1 ERTGRRGGAPHH
13 CAGRTAGRCRTR
25 QVERLS
31 PTRPRRR
38 RHHSACLALRPAAGR
53 ARCRPSHLHR
63 SLELYVGPVATTIGC
78 RLGLPQQNIREET
91 MHCLK
96 AALGALLSCC
106 LLGAPALAQNG
117 AVKIGVLDDM
127 SGPYAENTGPGDV
140 LAAKFAIAD
149 FGGSVLGKPIELV
162 SADFQSK
169 VDVGVGI
176 AKRWYDDENVDLI
189 LGIPNSAI
197 ALALVK
203 VAAEK
208 NRIVMPTAAATSE
221 LTGKG
226 CGTHSIHW
234 IYDTY
239 GQTKTIV
246 SALSRLGGDSWF
258 FITVDYAF
266 GLAVEADATNFI
278 KAAGGKVL
286 GSARHPLNSQD
297 FSAYVVQA
305 QASKAK
311 GLMFAN
317 GGNDIINGVKQAAE
331 FGLVTQGMRI
341 SAPLA
346 QFPDV
351 RGLALNIAQGVL
363 MASPYYYDMNP
374 EARVFTDRFAKE
386 IGRPPSFIQA
396 GTYGAVLHYLKA
408 VQAAGTDEAK
418 AVMAEMKKL
427 PIN

>member
-1 ERTGRRGGAPHH
+1 MRYT
-13 CAGRTAGRCRTR
+13 
-25 QVERLS
+25 
-31 PTRPRRR
+31 
-38 RHHSACLALRPAAGR
+38 
-53 ARCRPSHLHR
+53 
-63 SLELYVGPVATTIGC
+63 
-78 RLGLPQQNIREET
+78 
-91 MHCLK
+91 K
-96 AALGALLSCC
+96 AAVAALLACVFSV
-106 LLGAPALAQNG
+106 PALAQNN

-140 LAAKFAIAD
+140 AAVKFAIAD
-149 FGGSVLGKPIELV
+149 FGGSVLGKPIEMV

-176 AKRWYDDENVDLI
+176 AKRWYDDENVDLVI
-189 LGIPNSAI
+189 GVPNSAI

-203 VAAEK
+203 VAGDK

-226 CGTHSIHW
+226 CGPNSIHW

-246 SALSRLGGDSWF
+246 NALAKQGGDTWY

-266 GLAVEADATNFI
+266 GLAIEADATKFI
-278 KAAGGKVL
+278 TAAGGKVL
-286 GSARHPLNSQD
+286 GSVKHPLNSTD
-297 FSAYVVQA
+297 FSSWVQQA

-311 GLMFAN
+311 SLIFAN
-317 GGNDIINGVKQAAE
+317 GGSDIINGVKQAAE
-331 FGLVTQGMRI
+331 FGLIKQGMRI

-351 RGLALNIAQGVL
+351 HGIGLKIAQGLLV
-363 MASPYYYDMNP
+363 ASPFYYDMTP
-374 EARVFTDRFAKE
+374 EARAYTDRFTKE

-396 GTYGAVLHYLKA
+396 GTYGAVMHYLKA
-408 VQAAGTDEAK
+408 VKAAGTDEAK
-418 AVMAEMKKL
+418 AVLAEMRKL
-427 PIN
+427 PINDFMTKNGSVRADGQVIRDMYLMQAKTPEESKGEWDLVKMVATVPGNEAFRPLAESGCPMLAKP

>member
-1 ERTGRRGGAPHH
+1 MMRYVQAAAAAAFA
-13 CAGRTAGRCRTR
+13 C
-25 QVERLS
+25 VLMS
-31 PTRPRRR
+31 V
-38 RHHSACLALRPAAGR
+38 SA
-53 ARCRPSHLHR
+53 
-63 SLELYVGPVATTIGC
+63 V
-78 RLGLPQQNIREET
+78 
-91 MHCLK
+91 
-96 AALGALLSCC
+96 
-106 LLGAPALAQNG
+106 AQNN

-140 LAAKFAIAD
+140 ASVRFAIAD

-162 SADFQSK
+162 TADFQSK

-176 AKRWYDDENVDLI
+176 AKRWYDDENVDMI

-197 ALALVK
+197 ALALVRI
-203 VAAEK
+203 AQEK

-221 LTGKG
+221 LTGKACTG
-226 CGTHSIHW
+226 HSIHW

-246 SALSRLGGDSWF
+246 NAISKMGGDNSWF
-258 FITVDYAF
+258 FVTVDYAF
-266 GLAVEADATNFI
+266 GLAVENDATTFI
-278 KAAGGKVL
+278 KAAGGKVA
-286 GSARHPLNSQD
+286 GSVRHPLNTAD
-297 FSAYVVQA
+297 FSSYLLQA
-305 QASKAK
+305 QASKAQ

-317 GGNDIINGVKQAAE
+317 GGNDIINGIKQAAE
-331 FGLVTQGMRI
+331 FGLAKQGMKI

-351 RGLALNIAQGVL
+351 KGVGLKVAQGL
-363 MASPYYYDMNP
+363 LISSPFYWDMTP
-374 EARVFTDRFAKE
+374 EARAFTDRFTKV

-418 AVMAEMKKL
+418 AVMAKMKEL
-427 PIN
+427 PINDFMTKNGQVREDGRVIRDMYLMQAKTPEESKGDWDLVKMVATVPGNEAFRPLSEGGCPLVGRK

>member
-1 ERTGRRGGAPHH
+1 MH
-13 CAGRTAGRCRTR
+13 
-25 QVERLS
+25 
-31 PTRPRRR
+31 
-38 RHHSACLALRPAAGR
+38 
-53 ARCRPSHLHR
+53 
-63 SLELYVGPVATTIGC
+63 YV
-78 RLGLPQQNIREET
+78 
-91 MHCLK
+91 K
-96 AALGALLSCC
+96 AAAAALLACG
-106 LLGAPALAQNG
+106 LLGGPALGQNK

-140 LAAKFAIAD
+140 ASVKFAIAD
-149 FGGSVLGKPIELV
+149 FGGSVLGKPIEMV

-176 AKRWYDDENVDLI
+176 AKRWYDDQNVSMVI
-189 LGIPNSAI
+189 GVPNSAI

-203 VAAEK
+203 VAEEK
-208 NRIVMPTAAATSE
+208 NRVFMPTAAATSA

-226 CGTHSIHW
+226 CGQTTVHF

-246 SALSRLGGDSWF
+246 NALAKQGGDTWF

-266 GLAVEADATNFI
+266 GLAIEADATAFI

-286 GSARHPLNSQD
+286 GSVRHPLNTQD
-297 FSAYVVQA
+297 FSSYVLQA
-305 QASKAK
+305 ENSKAK

-317 GGNDIINGVKQAAE
+317 GGGDIINGVKQAAE
-331 FGLVTQGMRI
+331 FGLVKKGMRI

-351 RGLALNIAQGVL
+351 HGIGLKIAQGL
-363 MASPYYYDMNP
+363 LISSPYYYDMTP
-374 EARVFTDRFAKE
+374 EARAYTDRFTKE

-408 VQAAGTDEAK
+408 VKAAGTADAK
-418 AVMAEMKKL
+418 AVMAKMREI
-427 PIN
+427 PINDFMTKNGKVREDGRVVRDMYLMQAKTLEESKGEWDLVKMVATVPGNEAFRPLAEGGCPYIKTGG

>member
-1 ERTGRRGGAPHH
+1 MR
-13 CAGRTAGRCRTR
+13 
-25 QVERLS
+25 
-31 PTRPRRR
+31 
-38 RHHSACLALRPAAGR
+38 
-53 ARCRPSHLHR
+53 
-63 SLELYVGPVATTIGC
+63 YV
-78 RLGLPQQNIREET
+78 
-91 MHCLK
+91 K
-96 AALGALLSCC
+96 AAAAAAFACVLLSV
-106 LLGAPALAQNG
+106 PAVAQNN

-140 LAAKFAIAD
+140 ASVRFAIAD

-162 SADFQSK
+162 TADFQSK

-176 AKRWYDDENVDLI
+176 AKRWYDDENVDMI

-197 ALALVK
+197 ALALVRI
-203 VAAEK
+203 AQEK

-221 LTGKG
+221 LTGKACTG
-226 CGTHSIHW
+226 HSIHW

-246 SALSRLGGDSWF
+246 NAISKMGGDNSWF
-258 FITVDYAF
+258 FVTVDYAF
-266 GLAVEADATNFI
+266 GLAVENDATTFI
-278 KAAGGKVL
+278 KAAGGKVA
-286 GSARHPLNSQD
+286 GSVRHPLNTAD
-297 FSAYVVQA
+297 FSSYLLQA
-305 QASKAK
+305 QASKAQ

-317 GGNDIINGVKQAAE
+317 GGNDIINGIKQAAE
-331 FGLVTQGMRI
+331 FGLAKQGMKI

-351 RGLALNIAQGVL
+351 KGVGLKVAQGL
-363 MASPYYYDMNP
+363 LISSPFYWDMTP
-374 EARVFTDRFAKE
+374 EARAFTDRFTKV

-418 AVMAEMKKL
+418 AVMAKMKEL
-427 PIN
+427 PINDFMTKNGQVREDGRVIRDMYLMQAKTPEESKGDWDLVKMVATVPGNEAFRPLSEGGCPLVGKKQ

>member
-1 ERTGRRGGAPHH
+1 MHF
-13 CAGRTAGRCRTR
+13 TR
-25 QVERLS
+25 
-31 PTRPRRR
+31 
-38 RHHSACLALRPAAGR
+38 AA
-53 ARCRPSHLHR
+53 
-63 SLELYVGPVATTIGC
+63 V
-78 RLGLPQQNIREET
+78 
-91 MHCLK
+91 
-96 AALGALLSCC
+96 AALLACGLFA
-106 LLGAPALAQNG
+106 GTALAQNQ

-140 LAAKFAIAD
+140 AAAKFAIAD

-203 VAAEK
+203 VAEDK
-208 NRIVMPTAAATSE
+208 NRLVMPTAAATSE
-221 LTGKG
+221 LTGKS
-226 CGTHSIHW
+226 CGSHSIHW

-239 GQTKTIV
+239 GQSKTIV
-246 SALSRLGGDSWF
+246 AALSKQGGDSWYF
-258 FITVDYAF
+258 VTVDYAF
-266 GLAVEADATNFI
+266 GLAVEADATSFI

-286 GSARHPLNSQD
+286 GSSRHPLNTQD
-297 FSAYVVQA
+297 FSSYVLQA
-305 QASKAK
+305 QSSKAK

-331 FGLVTQGMRI
+331 FGLVKQGVRI
-341 SAPLA
+341 SAPLM

-351 RGLALNIAQGVL
+351 HGVGLKIAQGLL
-363 MASPYYYDMNP
+363 MASPFYWDMNP
-374 EARVFTDRFAKE
+374 DARAFSDRFTKQM
-386 IGRPPSFIQA
+386 GRPPSFIQA

-418 AVMAEMKKL
+418 AVMAQMKKL
-427 PIN
+427 PINDFMTKDGKVREDGRVIRDMYLMQVKTPEESKDSWDLAKIVATVPGDEAFRPLSDGACPLVAKK

>member
-1 ERTGRRGGAPHH
+1 MQYT
-13 CAGRTAGRCRTR
+13 
-25 QVERLS
+25 
-31 PTRPRRR
+31 
-38 RHHSACLALRPAAGR
+38 
-53 ARCRPSHLHR
+53 
-63 SLELYVGPVATTIGC
+63 
-78 RLGLPQQNIREET
+78 
-91 MHCLK
+91 K
-96 AALGALLSCC
+96 AALAALLACC
-106 LLGAPALAQNG
+106 LLAVPALAQNG

-140 LAAKFAIAD
+140 ASAKMAIAD

-176 AKRWYDDENVDLI
+176 AKRWYDDENVDLVI
-189 LGIPNSAI
+189 GVPNSAI

-203 VAAEK
+203 VAGEK

-221 LTGKG
+221 LTGKS
-226 CGTHSIHW
+226 CGSHSIHW

-239 GQTKTIV
+239 GQGKTIV
-246 SALSRLGGDSWF
+246 TALTKQGGDTWF

-266 GLAVEADATNFI
+266 GLAVEADATSFI

-297 FSAYVVQA
+297 FSSYVVQA

-331 FGLVTQGMRI
+331 FGLVKQGMRI
-341 SAPLA
+341 SAPLM

-351 RGLALNIAQGVL
+351 HGVGLKVAQGLL
-363 MASPYYYDMNP
+363 MASPFYWDMNP
-374 EARVFTDRFAKE
+374 QARAFSDRFIKE
-386 IGRPPSFIQA
+386 MGRPPSFIQA

-408 VQAAGTDEAK
+408 VKAAGTDEAK
-418 AVMAEMKKL
+418 AVLAEMRKL
-427 PIN
+427 PINDFMTKDGSVREDGRVIRDMYLMQVKTPEESKGEWDLAKIIATVPGNEAFRPLADGGCPLVGKK

>member
-1 ERTGRRGGAPHH
+1 MRYTK
-13 CAGRTAGRCRTR
+13 TA
-25 QVERLS
+25 V
-31 PTRPRRR
+31 
-38 RHHSACLALRPAAGR
+38 
-53 ARCRPSHLHR
+53 
-63 SLELYVGPVATTIGC
+63 
-78 RLGLPQQNIREET
+78 
-91 MHCLK
+91 
-96 AALGALLSCC
+96 AALLGCC
-106 LLGAPALAQNG
+106 LLAATAQAQNK

-127 SGPYAENTGPGDV
+127 SGPYAENTGPGD
-140 LAAKFAIAD
+140 LASVKFAIAD

-176 AKRWYDDENVDLI
+176 AKRWYENENVDMI
-189 LGIPNSAI
+189 IGVPNSAI

-203 VAAEK
+203 VAEEK

-221 LTGKG
+221 LTGKS
-226 CGTHSIHW
+226 CGSHSIHW

-246 SALSRLGGDSWF
+246 DALSKQGAATCF

-266 GLAVEADATNFI
+266 GLAIESNATEFI
-278 KAAGGKVL
+278 KTAGGKVL
-286 GSARHPLNSQD
+286 GSARHPLNSSD
-297 FSAYVVQA
+297 FSSYLLQA

-317 GGNDIINGVKQAAE
+317 GGADIINGVKQASE
-331 FGLVTQGMRI
+331 FGLVKQGMRI
-341 SAPLA
+341 SALLM

-351 RGLALNIAQGVL
+351 HGVGLKIVQGLL
-363 MASPYYYDMNP
+363 MASPFYWDMNP
-374 EARVFTDRFAKE
+374 EARVFTDRFTKE

-408 VQAAGTDEAK
+408 VKAAGTDEAK
-418 AVMAEMKKL
+418 AVVAEMKKL
-427 PIN
+427 PINDFMTKKGSVRAGGRVIRDMYLMQVKTPEESKDEWDLAKIIATVPGNEAFRPLSEGGCALVAKN

>member
-1 ERTGRRGGAPHH
+1 MGRPLSR
-13 CAGRTAGRCRTR
+13 RCC
-25 QVERLS
+25 
-31 PTRPRRR
+31 P
-38 RHHSACLALRPAAGR
+38 ACLF
-53 ARCRPSHLHR
+53 S
-63 SLELYVGPVATTIGC
+63 V
-78 RLGLPQQNIREET
+78 
-91 MHCLK
+91 
-96 AALGALLSCC
+96 
-106 LLGAPALAQNG
+106 PALAQNN

-176 AKRWYDDENVDLI
+176 AKRWYDDENVDMVI
-189 LGIPNSAI
+189 GIPNSAI

-203 VAAEK
+203 VAEEK
-208 NRIVMPTAAATSE
+208 NRIVMPTAAATSA
-221 LTGKG
+221 LTGTG
-226 CGTHSIHW
+226 CGPNSLHW

-246 SALSRLGGDSWF
+246 KALTKQGADSWF

-266 GLAVEADATNFI
+266 GLAIEQDATQFI

-297 FSAYVVQA
+297 FSSYLLQA

-311 GLMFAN
+311 GLMIAN
-317 GGNDIINGVKQAAE
+317 GGNDIVNA
-331 FGLVTQGMRI
+331 RRSRRPS
-341 SAPLA
+341 SAWPSRA
-346 QFPDV
+346 CGSARRWRSIPDV
-351 RGLALNIAQGVL
+351 HGVGLKIAQGL
-363 MASPYYYDMNP
+363 LISSPFYYDMTP
-374 EARVFTDRFAKE
+374 EARAFTDRFAKE
-386 IGRPPSFIQA
+386 MGRPPSFIQA

-408 VQAAGTDEAK
+408 VKEAGTDEAK
-418 AVMAEMKKL
+418 AVLAEMKKL
-427 PIN
+427 PINDFMTKDGSVREDGRVIRDMYLMQVKTPEESKGEWDLAKIIATVPGKEAFRPLDEGGCPLVGKK

>member
-1 ERTGRRGGAPHH
+1 MQYAKS
-13 CAGRTAGRCRTR
+13 ALA
-25 QVERLS
+25 VL
-31 PTRPRRR
+31 
-38 RHHSACLALRPAAGR
+38 SACLLAG
-53 ARCRPSHLHR
+53 A
-63 SLELYVGPVATTIGC
+63 V
-78 RLGLPQQNIREET
+78 Q
-91 MHCLK
+91 
-96 AALGALLSCC
+96 
-106 LLGAPALAQNG
+106 AQNK

-140 LAAKFAIAD
+140 AAAKFAIAD

-169 VDVGVGI
+169 VDVGVSI
-176 AKRWYDDENVDLI
+176 AKRWWDDENVDMV

-203 VAAEK
+203 VAEEK
-208 NRIVMPTAAATSE
+208 NKILMPTAAATSA
-221 LTGKG
+221 LTGKA
-226 CGTHSIHW
+226 CGPNSVHF

-246 SALSRLGGDSWF
+246 NALAKQAADTWF

-266 GLAVEADATNFI
+266 GLAVEADATGFI
-278 KAAGGKVL
+278 KASGGKVV
-286 GSARHPLNSQD
+286 GSVRHPLNTQD
-297 FSAYVVQA
+297 FSSYVLQA
-305 QASKAK
+305 DASKAK

-317 GGNDIINGVKQAAE
+317 GGGDIINGVKQAAE
-331 FGLVTQGMRI
+331 FGLMKKGIHV

-351 RGLALNIAQGVL
+351 HGLGLKIAQGL
-363 MASPYYYDMNP
+363 MISSPFYYDMTP
-374 EARVFTDRFAKE
+374 EAKAYTARFTKE

-408 VQAAGTDEAK
+408 VKAAGTDEAK
-418 AVMAEMKKL
+418 AVMAKMKEL
-427 PIN
+427 PVNDFMTKNGKIRPDGRVVRDMYLMQAKTPAESKGEWDLVKMVATVPGDEAFRPLNEGDCPLVKR